1 MPTTSKKTV
10 TASSTRS
17 ATRGANRAPKIKE
30 VMATKT
36 QCDHAPEKNTPVNAM
51 LQYQDEEAAGEEDEE
66 EWEDCPCFSCQD
78 LLGRDDEAV
87 QFDSCD
93 NWYCV
98 ACSEL
103 NKAAYNSI
111 TDHGGV
117 VMWFCKHCNIALPG
131 MKKLLKTMTRMGGRQ
146 NAMEAKQKK
155 LEDSH
160 REVVARVE
168 RLEEGNNNA
177 RGDGEGMNELI
188 AKCVREEVYEA
199 KQRDMRR
206 KNVIVRNLP
215 EPTEDKTDEDNIK
228 LLTDELGITQKVNI
242 TEAIRLGKE
251 GKKDGDD
258 RPRLLK
264 LECESLEQVQLFLN
278 NSRKLMNCR
287 SMKDVYIG
295 KDWTKKQQQE
305 QRILRVALQERR
317 DESDR
322 NRDGKTWRIKGS
334 KIIESGQDAD
344 VHLVPEV
351 AGGAAAKN

>member
-1 MPTTSKKTV
+1 
-10 TASSTRS
+10 
-17 ATRGANRAPKIKE
+17 
-30 VMATKT
+30 
-36 QCDHAPEKNTPVNAM
+36 
-51 LQYQDEEAAGEEDEE
+51 
-66 EWEDCPCFSCQD
+66 
-78 LLGRDDEAV
+78 
-87 QFDSCD
+87 
-93 NWYCV
+93 
-98 ACSEL
+98 
-103 NKAAYNSI
+103 
-111 TDHGGV
+111 
-117 VMWFCKHCNIALPG
+117 MWFCKHCNIALPG

-146 NAMEAKQKK
+146 NAMEVKQKK

-168 RLEEGNNNA
+168 RLEESNNNA

-199 KQRDMRR
+199 KQRDMR

-215 EPTEDKTDEDNIK
+215 EPSEDKTDEDNIK

-242 TEAIRLGKE
+242 TEAMRLGKE

-287 SMKDVYIG
+287 SMKGVYIV
-295 KDWTKKQQQE
+295 KDWTKKQQRE

-317 DESDR
+317 D
-322 NRDGKTWRIKGS
+322 
-334 KIIESGQDAD
+334 
-344 VHLVPEV
+344 
-351 AGGAAAKN
+351 